1 MNKETK
7 KVIACGLVL
16 FAIAGISSCL
26 VSVVN
31 HFTSNV
37 ISKNANEKENASLR
51 EIYPTGDISSPVEV
65 NGEHVEKY
73 WIVTNQS
80 SGRIYK
86 CSGKNAYG
94 SITLLVGISSSY
106 SLGRMSFLE
115 LNQSYAQTLKDN
127 YIANYASSEDKEA
140 ALNNVNCGATFGAK
154 LIKSLV
160 EEAKSHYM
168 EGK

>member
-1 MNKETK
+1 MNKEVK
-7 KVIACGLVL
+7 KVITCGLVL

-31 HFTSNV
+31 HFTSSV

-51 EIYPTGDISSPVEV
+51 EIYPTGDISSPIEV

-73 WIVTNQS
+73 WIVTNEN

-127 YIANYASSEDKEA
+127 YIANYDSSSNKEE
-140 ALNNVNCGATFGAK
+140 ALNSVNCGATFGAK

-160 EEAKSHYM
+160 DEAKSHYM